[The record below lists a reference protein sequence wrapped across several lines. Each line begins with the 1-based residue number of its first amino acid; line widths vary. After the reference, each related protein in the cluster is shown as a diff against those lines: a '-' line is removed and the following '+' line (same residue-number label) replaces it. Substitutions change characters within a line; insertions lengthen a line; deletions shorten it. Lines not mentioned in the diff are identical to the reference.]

1 MGRMIVRSFSLTED
15 IVAELD
21 KIPRAQ
27 RSEWM
32 RNLLREVLLEGKKP
46 MEAPTITPELIK
58 QMIDEQLAKMSLI
71 LYENRWETAE
81 QGEFDVLEELDEILK
96 LGE

>member
-46 MEAPTITPELIK
+46 MEAPAITPELIK

-71 LYENRWETAE
+71 LYENRGETAE